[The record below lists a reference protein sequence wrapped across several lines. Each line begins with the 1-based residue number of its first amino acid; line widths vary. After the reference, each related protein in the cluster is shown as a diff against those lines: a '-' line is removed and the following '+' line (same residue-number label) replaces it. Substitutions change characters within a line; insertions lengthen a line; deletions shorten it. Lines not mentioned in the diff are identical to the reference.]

1 MNTKDI
7 LSLQL
12 VMVVCLFHLEAKK
25 TNSSS
30 ILKQLG
36 EITYSLELV
45 SYTICLLLI
54 RNIYILE
61 LHSKLHFSPMF
72 KVEVLFV
79 HQDHKYNPS
88 AELDLQLPPHLG
100 PGLEIKYIL

>member
-45 SYTICLLLI
+45 LSFTYQKY
-54 RNIYILE
+54 IYILE

-72 KVEVLFV
+72 KVGVLFV
-79 HQDHKYNPS
+79 HQDH
-88 AELDLQLPPHLG
+88 
-100 PGLEIKYIL
+100 